1 MRWILNVVY
10 ILALILIAP
19 WLIYRSIRTGRYR
32 EGLEQKLF
40 GRVPAEALPPLH
52 FNGRTIWLHGVSV
65 GEIQLLRPL
74 VTRLR
79 QQMPDARFLVST
91 TTRTG
96 MELAQKLFADVPTMY
111 LPFDFSWSVARAV
124 TSIRPSLI
132 ILGELELW
140 PNLIDCAARRHVP
153 VAVVNARLSLKS
165 FHGYRKWKWLTGPIF
180 RRLSLVAA
188 QDPTYGQRFI
198 DCGVEHGRVQVTG
211 SIKFDN
217 VVFDRSHEKVRHFRS
232 LMGLNDSS
240 ITWIV
245 GSTQD
250 PEERYAAEAFLR
262 LSKSH
267 SQLRLIVV
275 PRHPERFE
283 TVVEQLKAL
292 EPLTVRRSQ
301 ITQPI
306 DRQHWK
312 ILVVDTVG
320 ELRWW
325 WGLADLA
332 LVGGSFGTRGGQ
344 NMLEP
349 AAYGANVA
357 FGPNTANFK
366 DISQLLLDHDAAQR
380 LDTLEAI
387 ETWASHELR
396 APVQGQQRG
405 LRAQALIR
413 QHQGALEKTA
423 NAIEGL
429 LNDTFNAPQ
438 GDPTSTAKRP

>member
-10 ILALILIAP
+10 VLTLLIIAP

-32 EGLEQKLF
+32 EGLGQKLL
-40 GRVPAEALPPLH
+40 GRVPAEALAPAE
-52 FNGRTIWLHGVSV
+52 FNGKTIWFHGVSV
-65 GEIQLLRPL
+65 GEIQLLKPL
-74 VTRLR
+74 VARLR
-79 QQMPDARFLVST
+79 QRMPDARCLVST

-111 LPFDFSWSVARAV
+111 LPFDFSWSVDRAI
-124 TSIRPSLI
+124 TSVRPSLI
-132 ILGELELW
+132 VLGELELW
-140 PNLIDCAARRHVP
+140 PNLIDCATRHHVP

-165 FHGYRKWKWLTGPIF
+165 FNGYRKWNSLTGPIF
-180 RRLSLVAA
+180 RQLTFVAA
-188 QDPTYGQRFI
+188 QDATYCERFI
-198 DCGVEHGRVQVTG
+198 DCGVDSSRVQVTG

-217 VVFDRSHEKVRHFRS
+217 VVFDRSHEKVLFFRS
-232 LMGLNDSS
+232 LMGLTEPS

-250 PEERYAAEAFLR
+250 PEERYAAEAYLR
-262 LSKSH
+262 LFQMYP
-267 SQLRLIVV
+267 QLRLIVV

-283 TVVEQLKAL
+283 TVVEQLKVL
-292 EPLTVRRSQ
+292 EPLTLRRSQ

-306 DRQHWK
+306 DRNSWK

-357 FGPNTANFK
+357 FGPNTSNFK

-380 LDTLEAI
+380 LDCLEAI
-387 ETWASHELR
+387 ETWASHELSN
-396 APVQGQQRG
+396 PVQGQQRG
-405 LRAQALIR
+405 LRAQELIR

-423 NAIEGL
+423 DAIENL
-429 LNDTFNAPQ
+429 LNSTFDKPQ
-438 GDPTSTAKRP
+438 CEPTNSTGT